1 MPSYYFWENG
11 NVGPVNFE
19 SGITESVNQVGHGF
33 TLPSYGFIPVYDNSG
48 TWTAAI
54 GSASS
59 TYQQAVIV
67 EVTDVDNFVIQRQGY
82 VNIAGH
88 GLAVGRDYYL
98 SDDDAGE
105 ISQVPTTNL
114 VKCVTPVDANY
125 LFIYNVGN
133 PYLINGLQMDGTT
146 GQGKLGGALT
156 EDTTVDGASDGYDL
170 SLYADNIELHTTN
183 LVDIIALL
191 ANVDIL
197 SGQIVN
203 IDGVNG
209 VTIDS
214 AGGNV
219 NLSSNGGNASLEA
232 SLGSTGSGVAKV
244 STGSTS
250 GRVDILATGAELR
263 ITEAKIGAAT
273 ASVNDVLTLKNA
285 TTGECEWSAPTGSS
299 SPLTTKGDIYTYDT
313 GDARIGVGINGQ
325 YLKADSTTATGL
337 AWDDLTTGDMSCAT
351 FYDNTGGQ
359 TLTTTRTVIN
369 LDTTM
374 TNNDGTTYSLASDEV
389 TIGTDGFYLITYA
402 VAGDL
407 ATGTRDSYHAY
418 LQLDTGVGYSDIDG
432 TFIGGYTRITGEETS
447 AAGSFVY
454 ELSNGDKLRL
464 SADATAANAV
474 NTVADGSRLSLVL
487 LSGAVGPQGPA
498 GSVSPL
504 TTKGDLFGFSTVD
517 ARLPVG
523 TNDQVL
529 TADSTQSLGI
539 KWADASTFTGGTYGA
554 SSSYHANLTG
564 TTDSR
569 KDDADEIYVKGSV
582 TATAI
587 ISAGTTL
594 FQLSETPSSTIHF
607 PMVYLFGGSSKIAIV
622 GTCDSSGNVS
632 ISAGLSNTDVVPF
645 GGVNFYGG

>member
-1 MPSYYFWENG
+1 MPSYYFWESG

-19 SGITESVNQVGHGF
+19 TGITESVNQVGHGF
-33 TLPSYGFIPVYDNSG
+33 TLPSFGFIPVYDNAG
-48 TWTAAI
+48 TWTKAI

-59 TYQQAVIV
+59 TYQDAVII

-82 VNIAGH
+82 VNIANH

-114 VKCVTPVDANY
+114 VKCVAPVNDNY

-133 PYLINGLQMDGTT
+133 PYLVNGLQMDSTT
-146 GQGKLGGALT
+146 GQGKLGGALI
-156 EDTTVDGASDGYDL
+156 ENTTVDGL
-170 SLYADNIELHTTN
+170 SGNFNIFFTGDIATLYGNDAF
-183 LVDIIALL
+183 LVGVTS
-191 ANVDIL
+191 ANVNSFAEVAIT
-197 SGQIVN
+197 SVTQTEINAQGQIRIFSDDDVL
-203 IDGVNG
+203 IY
-209 VTIDS
+209 S
-214 AGGNV
+214 
-219 NLSSNGGNASLEA
+219 NASGTGDINIYNLN
-232 SLGSTGSGVAKV
+232 SGNITIQGSSSGYVEI
-244 STGSTS
+244 S
-250 GRVDILATGAELR
+250 GDPLR
-263 ITEAKIGAAT
+263 ISEGNLGGS
-273 ASVNDVLTLKNA
+273 ASVNDVLTLKDA

-299 SPLTTKGDIYTYDT
+299 SPLTTKGDLYTYDT
-313 GDARIGVGINGQ
+313 GDARIGVGSNGQ

-359 TLTTTRTVIN
+359 TLTTTRTVVN
-369 LDTTM
+369 LDATM
-374 TNNDGTTYSLASDEV
+374 TNNDGTTFSLASDEV
-389 TIGTDGFYLITYA
+389 TIGTDGFYLISYA

-407 ATGTRDSYHAY
+407 ATGTRDNYHAY
-418 LQLDTGVGYSDIDG
+418 VQVDTGAGYADIDG
-432 TFIGGYTRITGEETS
+432 TFIGGYVRITGEESSTS
-447 AAGSFVY
+447 GSFVY
-454 ELSNGDKLRL
+454 ELSSGDKLRL

-539 KWADASTFTGGTYGA
+539 KWADISSFSGGTYGA

-582 TATAI
+582 TATGS

-607 PMVYLFGGSSKIAIV
+607 PMIYLFGGSTKIAIV
-622 GTCDSSGNVS
+622 GSCDSSGNVS

-645 GGVNFYGG
+645 DGANFYGG

>member
-82 VNIAGH
+82 VNINNH

-114 VKCVTPVDANY
+114 VKCVAPVNDNY

-133 PYLINGLQMDGTT
+133 PYLVNGLQMDSTT

-156 EDTTVDGASDGYDL
+156 EDTTVDGATDGYDL

-183 LVDIIALL
+183 LVDVIALL
-191 ANVDIL
+191 DDINLL
-197 SGQIVN
+197 SGQTVD

-209 VTIDS
+209 VSIDS
-214 AGGNV
+214 NSGNV
-219 NLSSNGGNASLEA
+219 NLTSNGGNVSIEA
-232 SLGSTGSGVAKV
+232 SNGATGSGVAKL
-244 STGSTS
+244 STGSST

-263 ITEAKIGAAT
+263 ITEATIGATT
-273 ASVNDVLTLKNA
+273 ASVNDVLTLKDA
-285 TTGECEWSAPTGSS
+285 TTGECEWSAPTGIS
-299 SPLTTKGDIYTYDT
+299 
-313 GDARIGVGINGQ
+313 
-325 YLKADSTTATGL
+325 
-337 AWDDLTTGDMSCAT
+337 
-351 FYDNTGGQ
+351 
-359 TLTTTRTVIN
+359 
-369 LDTTM
+369 
-374 TNNDGTTYSLASDEV
+374 
-389 TIGTDGFYLITYA
+389 
-402 VAGDL
+402 
-407 ATGTRDSYHAY
+407 
-418 LQLDTGVGYSDIDG
+418 
-432 TFIGGYTRITGEETS
+432 
-447 AAGSFVY
+447 
-454 ELSNGDKLRL
+454 
-464 SADATAANAV
+464 
-474 NTVADGSRLSLVL
+474 
-487 LSGAVGPQGPA
+487 
-498 GSVSPL
+498 SPL

-517 ARLPVG
+517 DRLPVG

-539 KWADASTFTGGTYGA
+539 KWADISSFSGGTYGA

-582 TATAI
+582 TATAS

-607 PMVYLFGGSSKIAIV
+607 PMVYLFGGSSKIVIV
-622 GTCDSSGNVS
+622 GSCDSSGNVS

-645 GGVNFYGG
+645 DGANFYGG

>member
-114 VKCVTPVDANY
+114 VKCVTPVNDNY

-133 PYLINGLQMDGTT
+133 PYLVNGLQMDSAT
-146 GQGKLGGALT
+146 GQGKLGGTLIENT
-156 EDTTVDGASDGYDL
+156 LINGNSSY
-170 SLYADNIELHTTN
+170 SMLYALLSSFVISSADSIIIRATN
-183 LVDIIALL
+183 SSPGTAFFG
-191 ANVDIL
+191 ANTEVTL
-197 SGQIVN
+197 SG
-203 IDGVNG
+203 G
-209 VTIDS
+209 T
-214 AGGNV
+214 
-219 NLSSNGGNASLEA
+219 
-232 SLGSTGSGVAKV
+232 KV
-244 STGSTS
+244 SIVTPAVS
-250 GRVDILATGAELR
+250 
-263 ITEAKIGAAT
+263 AAT
-273 ASVNDVLTLKNA
+273 ASTNDVLTLTNA
-285 TTGECEWSAPTGSS
+285 ATGECEWSAPTGSS

-313 GDARIGVGINGQ
+313 G
-325 YLKADSTTATGL
+325 
-337 AWDDLTTGDMSCAT
+337 
-351 FYDNTGGQ
+351 
-359 TLTTTRTVIN
+359 
-369 LDTTM
+369 
-374 TNNDGTTYSLASDEV
+374 
-389 TIGTDGFYLITYA
+389 
-402 VAGDL
+402 
-407 ATGTRDSYHAY
+407 
-418 LQLDTGVGYSDIDG
+418 
-432 TFIGGYTRITGEETS
+432 
-447 AAGSFVY
+447 
-454 ELSNGDKLRL
+454 
-464 SADATAANAV
+464 
-474 NTVADGSRLSLVL
+474 
-487 LSGAVGPQGPA
+487 
-498 GSVSPL
+498 
-504 TTKGDLFGFSTVD
+504 D

-564 TTDSR
+564 TTESR

-607 PMVYLFGGSSKIAIV
+607 PMVFLIGGSSKIAIV

-632 ISAGLSNTDVVPF
+632 ISARLSNTDVVPF
-645 GGVNFYGG
+645 GGINFYGG